1 MRLSDYTRVCT
12 DASFG
17 PSVPPIGECRGGFD
31 FTVTFEESI
40 FSIAPASILILILPL
55 RILRLWGSSPK
66 TRGSR
71 TDGLKLL
78 GFIILGSLQ
87 SVLLAFAAK
96 VDVGYRAVF
105 LASTTLQICATIIL
119 AVLSYWEQRNTVRPS
134 FLITTYLFV
143 TCILDAARARTQALI
158 PGHGQNI
165 IAAMLVA
172 GLGVKVIM
180 FFIETKEK
188 QKLLF
193 PEHSDVSQE
202 SRSSILSRA
211 LFLWLNP
218 LLMSG
223 FRSVLHDNELPTIYE
238 KLSSEA
244 LNARVDSRFQK
255 SIQAGKPNLLKDVL
269 LCFPQEL
276 GLIFVASTALVALQ
290 VCQPFLIQETVDFLA
305 SPSAS
310 INVGYGL
317 IGGFFCVAAGIALV
331 TPWLFHYLFRLTIMT
346 RGALVSMIYSKLLQT
361 TVNGIDQP
369 AAFTLM
375 TTDVENIVESLWRLV
390 MEPWSCILQIAI
402 CTYLL
407 YLQLGAICCV
417 PILVIILTFV
427 VVALGAGRLPGHQGA
442 WFQAVES
449 RIKLTSHTL
458 SSMQSV
464 KQMGLSREME
474 AAIQS
479 KRKEEL
485 GISQK
490 FRTANIFVM
499 VTSFFPIY
507 LSPLITFGA
516 FGIMQMVSNQSSM
529 SISVAVTSLSI
540 LNLITNPARRLL
552 FTVAVGLQAFGSFA
566 RIQSFLLLGKSTTD
580 ESKETQGLM
589 EKSLPID
596 PESSAPSSV
605 VQTPTAARDAGTSE
619 RLVKPEV
626 ASLLEKY
633 FAPGTMTAVTG
644 PTGCGTSTML
654 RSLLPR
660 ESETSLPIQSDD
672 IAYCSQTPWI
682 HEGTVRDNI
691 IGQSD
696 WDMNRYNDVVRS
708 CQLDFDLKRMPDGE
722 LTKVGSMGL
731 ALSGGQRQRVAIARS
746 LYANKKKI
754 ILDDVISALDAQTSS
769 SVVEQVFGK
778 DGVLRKNGSAVMV
791 GTHSARILEL
801 ADWVILMNKDGDVIG
816 SGTYA
821 DLSAR
826 NQLSEHL
833 KPALSSAK
841 TGAEPKPE
849 ESSSMGEYQAQL
861 DSKIDDLR
869 RKKGDWRSYSF
880 FISSMGWAQFS
891 LFVLGTAICVVI
903 ATIFQVWVTWWADDT
918 NNTHGL
924 GFWLG
929 LYVLWAMLTTIGFFF
944 TSKYYMGHLATKSSE
959 AIHSKLLTSA
969 MRAPMHVLSKTDIGS
984 LINRFSQDIRLLD
997 WQLPFTI
1004 ILALLEFLQA
1014 LASIGVAIAAVPYIA
1029 IAVPLLG
1036 GVLYAL
1042 QLFYLRTSRQLRLL
1056 EIEMKAPI
1064 VSLFFDTIQGL
1075 TSIRAF
1081 GWAKAYIG
1089 KGVQVLDESQKPL
1102 YLLFCV
1108 QRWLLLVLSL
1118 IVAALQLLVIGAAI
1132 ALRSSVSAGLVGL
1145 AIVQVATLTET
1156 LSDLIVQWTEVETSL
1171 GAVTRIFQFTQETP
1185 QEMREG
1191 HDGTGSLPPH
1201 GPITLENISATYE
1214 SDVKANAVLKNIT
1227 LTVFP
1232 GEHVGICGRTGSGKS
1247 SLVSALLRLLPCHEG
1262 RITIDGID
1270 ITTLDPETLRA
1281 QLNVVTQQPFLFE
1294 GTVRDN
1300 MSPWKN
1306 AIADADMLDALGKVN
1321 LSDKI
1326 AALGGLDAPL
1336 EETSLSHGQRQ
1347 LFCLAR
1353 SLLRI
1358 SNVLILDEPTG
1369 HIDPETDVTMQRVI
1383 RECFQEQTIIMI
1395 AHRLK
1400 SLLDFDRVVVLDS
1413 GRLVENGA
1421 PRDLLAD
1428 ESSAF
1433 RALYSAIDGDLHE

>member
-1 MRLSDYTRVCT
+1 MCT

-40 FSIAPASILILILPL
+40 FSIAPACLLILVLPL
-55 RILRLWGSSPK
+55 RILRLWGSTPK
-66 TRGSR
+66 TRGSC
-71 TDGLKLL
+71 TSGLKLL
-78 GFIILGSLQ
+78 GFILLGSLQ
-87 SVLLAFAAK
+87 SVLLAFVAK

-119 AVLSYWEQRNTVRPS
+119 AVLSYWEHRNTVRPS
-134 FLITTYLFV
+134 FLVTTYLFI

-172 GLGVKVIM
+172 GLVVKVIM
-180 FFIETKEK
+180 FFVETKEK
-188 QKLLF
+188 QNILF
-193 PEHSDVSQE
+193 PEHSGISQE

-223 FRSVLHDNELPTIYE
+223 FRSVLHDKELPTIYE
-238 KLSSEA
+238 KLSSEG

-269 LCFPQEL
+269 ACFPREL
-276 GLIFVASTALVALQ
+276 GLIFIASTALVALQ

-474 AAIQS
+474 AAIQN
-479 KRKEEL
+479 KRKNEL

-566 RIQSFLLLGKSTTD
+566 RIQAFLSLGTNTSG

-589 EKSLPID
+589 EKTLPTD

-605 VQTPTAARDAGTSE
+605 VQTPTAARDTGTSE

-626 ASLLEKY
+626 ASLLEKH
-633 FAPGTMTAVTG
+633 FTPGTITAVTG

-654 RSLLPR
+654 RSLLLR
-660 ESETSLPIQSDD
+660 ESEMNLPMQSDD

-691 IGQSD
+691 VGQSD
-696 WDMNRYNDVVRS
+696 WDITRYNDVIRS

-731 ALSGGQRQRVAIARS
+731 ALSGGQRQRVAIARA
-746 LYANKKKI
+746 LYANKKRV

-769 SVVEQVFGK
+769 AVVEQVFGK

-791 GTHSARILEL
+791 GTHSGRILEL
-801 ADWVILMNKDGDVIG
+801 ADWVILMNKDGDVVG

-826 NQLSEHL
+826 NQLSEQL

-841 TGAEPKPE
+841 TEAEPEPK

-880 FISSMGWAQFS
+880 FISSMGWIQFS
-891 LFVLGTAICVVI
+891 LFVLGTAVCVVI

-929 LYVLWAMLTTIGFFF
+929 LYVLWAMLTIIGFFF

-1029 IAVPLLG
+1029 IAVPVLG

-1064 VSLFFDTIQGL
+1064 VSLFFDTIHGL
-1075 TSIRAF
+1075 TTIRAF

-1191 HDGTGSLPPH
+1191 RDDIRSLPPH
-1201 GPITLENISATYE
+1201 GPITLENISATYD
-1214 SDVKANAVLKNIT
+1214 SDVKANAVLNNIT
-1227 LTVFP
+1227 LTVLP

-1247 SLVSALLRLLPCHEG
+1247 SLVSVLLRLLPCYEG

-1281 QLNVVTQQPFLFE
+1281 RLNVVTQQPFLFE

-1300 MSPWKN
+1300 MNPWKN
-1306 AIADADMLDALGKVN
+1306 AVADGVMLDALGKVN
-1321 LSDKI
+1321 LGDKI

-1336 EETSLSHGQRQ
+1336 GETSLSHGQRQ

-1353 SLLRI
+1353 ALLRI

-1369 HIDPETDVTMQRVI
+1369 HIDPETDVTIQRVI
-1383 RECFQEQTIIMI
+1383 RECFQQQTIIMI

-1421 PRDLLAD
+1421 PRDLLED
-1428 ESSAF
+1428 QSSAF
-1433 RALYSAIDGDLHE
+1433 KSLYSAIDGDLNE